1 MRALAIPFEDA
12 LEGQDPYPGGYP
24 TTNESVTAWRYFVK
38 GKRIRRAAGICSG
51 GEIGL
56 LSILPTVR
64 DELILVDHSYGSLM
78 YAMQK
83 YLLIKKHG
91 FDKALELLTP
101 VKTKV
106 TSYPYDHDLYYK
118 KNPVFHSD
126 PNPDLEKALKEV
138 SKDLPPQISQGAT
151 RQGSFYRTERLG
163 RDGNNCRA
171 IEDQWKFTNAY
182 ERWRIAAKL
191 DKVLF
196 VHGGFQQLKDRGPFD
211 LFYLSNAHYS
221 GNGNK
226 GQPDLSTVT
235 ECMRDGGWI
244 IATTIYAQAKPKT
257 WHEVDRISYN
267 DKRVRK
273 ADGNINSWT
282 YTLYQVRKGK

>member
-1 MRALAIPFEDA
+1 MSALAIPFEDA
-12 LEGQDPYPGGYP
+12 LEGRDPYPGGYP

-38 GKRIRRAAGICSG
+38 GKRIHRAAGICSG

-83 YLLIKKHG
+83 YLLIKKYG
-91 FDKALELLTP
+91 FDKALELLAP
-101 VKTKV
+101 IKTKE
-106 TSYPYDHDLYYK
+106 TRYPYNHDPYYIR
-118 KNPVFHSD
+118 NPVFRSE
-126 PNPDLEKALKEV
+126 PNPNLGKALKEV
-138 SKDLPPQISQGAT
+138 SKNLPPQILQGST
-151 RQGSFYRTERLG
+151 RRGSFYRTERLG
-163 RDGNNCRA
+163 MDGHNCRA
-171 IEDQWKFTNAY
+171 IEDQWKFTNAC
-182 ERWRIAAKL
+182 ERRRIAAKL

-226 GQPDLSTVT
+226 ENPDLSTVT

-244 IATTIYAQAKPKT
+244 IATRVYTHSKPSN
-257 WHEVDRISYN
+257 WHEVDQIGYN

-273 ADGNINSWT
+273 VDGNVNSWN
-282 YTLYQVRKGK
+282 YCLYQVRKGK